1 MQQRQAILLAL
12 VALVALAGLAALGL
26 LPVNDP
32 DIEAPSSEEQRSLLP
47 QDPLLPTKVTVYL
60 VASTPYQ
67 GPFSIFRTDM
77 LQRYGS
83 GRVDYDVVEGAK
95 SDKSGRDLA
104 RGNGPCLVVLP
115 NTPIKP
121 CRRCN
126 QYKPKQI
133 LRNYRRCRTM
143 AAGDEFCA
151 WDGRDHGLPGG
162 YDVRHYRSD
171 RGVLGG
177 AGYLPLGPRIDT
189 WESLRMIRDGR
200 ATRPAS
206 ARRYAFN
213 AIFTADTNPG
223 RAALAGALEGGL
235 GTLAA
240 EAFVSVAREWTSDV
254 NDAASEQLDTDS
266 YARVLLDS
274 AFTLSPAG
282 HNPECY
288 RMHEAVS
295 AGSIPVLLRADLEGD
310 GNCVRPLRGW
320 EGSPVLILDSWDE
333 LYPAMG
339 GLMAEPR
346 ALDEM
351 QARLGDWYDAY
362 MRGAVKDFEDLMIG
376 AAPAA
381 IESE

>member
-1 MQQRQAILLAL
+1 
-12 VALVALAGLAALGL
+12 
-26 LPVNDP
+26 
-32 DIEAPSSEEQRSLLP
+32 
-47 QDPLLPTKVTVYL
+47 
-60 VASTPYQ
+60 
-67 GPFSIFRTDM
+67 
-77 LQRYGS
+77 
-83 GRVDYDVVEGAK
+83 
-95 SDKSGRDLA
+95 
-104 RGNGPCLVVLP
+104 
-115 NTPIKP
+115 
-121 CRRCN
+121 
-126 QYKPKQI
+126 
-133 LRNYRRCRTM
+133 
-143 AAGDEFCA
+143 
-151 WDGRDHGLPGG
+151 
-162 YDVRHYRSD
+162 
-171 RGVLGG
+171 
-177 AGYLPLGPRIDT
+177 
-189 WESLRMIRDGR
+189 MIRDGR

-288 RMHEAVS
+288 CMHEAVS

-333 LYPAMG
+333 LYPTMG

-351 QARLGDWYDAY
+351 
-362 MRGAVKDFEDLMIG
+362 
-376 AAPAA
+376 
-381 IESE
+381 